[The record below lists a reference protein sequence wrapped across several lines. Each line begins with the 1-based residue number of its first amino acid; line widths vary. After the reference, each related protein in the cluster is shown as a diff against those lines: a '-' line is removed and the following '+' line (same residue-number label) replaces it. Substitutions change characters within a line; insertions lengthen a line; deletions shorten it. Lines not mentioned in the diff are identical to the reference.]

1 MRRFVALVSLAVTT
15 ACALSASL
23 ATAQNFTGKTIR
35 IIVPYAAGGTSDI
48 LARALSNKVG
58 ESLGATVAVDNKPG
72 ANGVLGSDLVAK
84 SAPDGLTLLLTDVGG
99 ITSAPALGAKL
110 PFDVAKDF
118 APVTMIAYSPHLAVV
133 NPNVPAKTLA
143 ELVTASK
150 AKAGGFSAATVG
162 AGSAPHL
169 AGALFAKRAGVEWVF
184 VPYKGGAQAL
194 TDVVAGHAHVMF
206 NGMLATLPMV
216 KNNQLRVLAVSSEK
230 RWPTLPEVPTV
241 AESGYPGFVTGSW
254 QGLLASANTPADIV
268 AKLNAEFGRAL
279 AIPEIRERLMAQ
291 GAEPRAMPSAQ
302 FAEFLKSETVKWGQ
316 LAKET
321 GIKLE

>member
-1 MRRFVALVSLAVTT
+1 MHLLVR
-15 ACALSASL
+15 SL
-23 ATAQNFTGKTIR
+23 ATVAAALLSIGVVSAQNFTGKTIR
-35 IIVPYAAGGTSDI
+35 IIVPYAPGGTSDI
-48 LARALSNKVG
+48 LARALSGKVG
-58 ESLGATVAVDNKPG
+58 EALGATVVVDNKPG

-99 ITSAPALGAKL
+99 LTSAPALGAKL
-110 PFDVAKDF
+110 PFDSAKDF
-118 APVTMIAYSPHLAVV
+118 TPITMIAYSPHLAVV
-133 NPNVPAKTLA
+133 NPALPAKSLA

-150 AKAGGFSAATVG
+150 AKAGGFSVATVG

-194 TDVVAGHAHVMF
+194 TDVVAGHAQVMF

-216 KNNQLRVLAVSSEK
+216 KSNQLRVLAVSSEK
-230 RWPTLPEVPTV
+230 RWATLPDVPTV

-254 QGLLASANTPADIV
+254 QGLLASANTPTDVI
-268 AKLNAEFGRAL
+268 AKLNTEFAKAL

-291 GAEPRAMPSAQ
+291 GAEPRPMTSTQ
-302 FAEFLKSETVKWGQ
+302 LAEFLRADTAKWVQ

>member
-1 MRRFVALVSLAVTT
+1 MRRTIQLASLAVAT
-15 ACALSASL
+15 AFAFGASQ
-23 ATAQNFTGKTIR
+23 AAAQNFTGKTIR

-58 ESLGATVAVDNKPG
+58 EALGATVVVDNKPG

-110 PFDVAKDF
+110 PFDAAKDF

-133 NPNVPAKTLA
+133 NPSVSARTLA

-194 TDVVAGHAHVMF
+194 TDVVAGHAQVMF

-216 KNNQLRVLAVSSEK
+216 KNNQLRVLAVSSDK
-230 RWPTLPEVPTV
+230 RWPTLPDVPTV

-254 QGLLASANTPADIV
+254 QGLLASANTPADVV
-268 AKLNAEFGRAL
+268 AKLNAEFGKAL
-279 AIPEIRERLMAQ
+279 AIPEIRERLLAQ
-291 GAEPRAMPSAQ
+291 GAEPRAMTSAQ
-302 FAEFLKSETVKWGQ
+302 FTDFLKLETTKWGQ